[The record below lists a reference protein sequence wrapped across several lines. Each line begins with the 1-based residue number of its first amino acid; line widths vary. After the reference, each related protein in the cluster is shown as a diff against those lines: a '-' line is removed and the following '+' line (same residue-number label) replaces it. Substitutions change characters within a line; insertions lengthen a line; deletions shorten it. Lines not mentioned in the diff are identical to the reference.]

1 MFDLKF
7 DGELNTTKVDDSLIF
22 PTEIYLLSSDQRFRR
37 YGFLLDDGLLK
48 TVSGQIAVTKE
59 N

>member
-22 PTEIYLLSSDQRFRR
+22 PTEIYLLSSDQQFRR

>member
-22 PTEIYLLSSDQRFRR
+22 PTEIYLPSSDQRFRR